1 MRLLILPILLFYILA
16 GLGAQPQEI
25 SYPTPESIFSK
36 AIQSI
41 GGRRALE
48 KIDSFQLHG
57 VMRLSDER
65 PVIEVDLSTSKGGKV
80 LGIITYIGLGQ
91 SRFGSDGTTAWE
103 QIFKA
108 TQEYEWS
115 IIDQNVLSQKVR
127 QINWLE
133 WFTMLPAKLK
143 NIEFEGEED
152 FDNEKCWKLKIQD
165 ADGREQHAFFS
176 QSTFRPKGRTTIE
189 KTPKGDAT
197 INVYFKDWQRV
208 GDLLLFHTVVYDR
221 DGSLV
226 TLKLNKISTEPIL
239 DSFFDLPPEVKML
252 IKEP

>member
-1 MRLLILPILLFYILA
+1 LFIHIAELEV
-16 GLGAQPQEI
+16 QPQVMNE
-25 SYPTPESIFSK
+25 PTPESIFSK

-57 VMRLSDER
+57 VMRLADER
-65 PVIEVDLSTSKGGKV
+65 PVIEIDLSTSKGGKV
-80 LGIITYIGLGQ
+80 LGIMTYIGLGQ
-91 SRFGSDGTTAWE
+91 SRFGSNGTIAWE

-115 IIDQNVLSQKVR
+115 IIDQSVLSQKVR

-143 NIEFEGEED
+143 NIEFDGEEE
-152 FDNEKCWKLKIQD
+152 FGNEKCWKLIIQED
-165 ADGREQHAFFS
+165 DGREQHAFFS

-189 KTPKGDAT
+189 KTPNGDAT
-197 INVYFKDWQRV
+197 IHVYFKDWQRV

-226 TLKLNKISTEPIL
+226 TLKLNKISIEPIL
-239 DSFFDLPPEVKML
+239 DSFFDLPPEVKLL
-252 IKEP
+252 IKEQ